1 MEDMRDNDQ
10 GPHRMKIERTTKEL
24 KKGKMAIGMKA
35 SQGLFNRK
43 VKKLD
48 QSRLKKLMK
57 MMHLIRRMNYYMPN
71 SFPGLDLILLSI
83 LVL

>member
-24 KKGKMAIGMKA
+24 KKGKMALGMKA

-43 VKKLD
+43 FKKLD

-57 MMHLIRRMNYYMPN
+57 MMLQNY
-71 SFPGLDLILLSI
+71 LDLQDSQALKDKNI
-83 LVL
+83 

>member
-1 MEDMRDNDQ
+1 
-10 GPHRMKIERTTKEL
+10 
-24 KKGKMAIGMKA
+24 MAIRMKA

-57 MMHLIRRMNYYMPN
+57 MMLQNY
-71 SFPGLDLILLSI
+71 LDLQDSQ
-83 LVL
+83 VLKDKNI